1 MPKKSSHYI
10 NNKEFLNS
18 LIEYRE
24 KVAQAEQNGEPTPII
39 PNYVGECFLMIA
51 RRLSTK
57 PNFISY
63 QFRED
68 MISDGVENCVQY
80 INNFNPEKSKNP
92 FAYFTQIIYYAFLRR
107 IQKEKKQLYVKYS
120 STRNITL
127 MEMVQSEEDIP
138 ELVNQPLHNDY
149 SQEYIDDF
157 MTTFENNL
165 EKRKKAKKK
174 VGIENFIEETEN

>member
-1 MPKKSSHYI
+1 MARKSTHYI

-24 KVAQAEQNGEPTPII
+24 KVKQAEKEGKEKPII

-80 INNFNPEKSKNP
+80 INNFNPDKSSNP

-120 STRNITL
+120 STKNITI
-127 MEMVQSEEDIP
+127 MEMVQAEEATP
-138 ELVNQPLHNDY
+138 EMNRPFHNDY
-149 SQEYIDDF
+149 AQEYMDDF
-157 MTTFENNL
+157 MVTFESNL

-174 VGIENFIEETEN
+174 VGLENFIEDDAE

>member
-1 MPKKSSHYI
+1 MARKSSHYI
-10 NNKEFLNS
+10 NNKEFLAK

-24 KVAQAEQNGEPTPII
+24 EVKLAKEEGRERPII

-51 RRLSTK
+51 KRLATK
-57 PNFISY
+57 PNFFSY

-80 INNFNPEKSKNP
+80 IDNFNPDKSTNP
-92 FAYFTQIIYYAFLRR
+92 FSYFTQIIYYAFLRR

-120 STRNITL
+120 STRNITI
-127 MEMVQSEEDIP
+127 MEAVQAEEATP
-138 ELVNQPLHNDY
+138 EMNRPLHNEY
-149 SQEYIDDF
+149 AQEYMDDF
-157 MTTFENNL
+157 METFENNL

-174 VGIENFIEETEN
+174 VGIENFIEDEQQ